1 MLLICVQAAGEVEGV
16 VQVQGADQLEQLG
29 LRPLLV
35 PSGVVHKPHLP
46 PHLQL
51 SGQLVWDHCVAQGQP
66 AGDPPG
72 ALGRQAP
79 WAPPPDSS
87 PPAVGQQGVIVGEPD
102 SRRHL
107 LHPGDRWVIVVK
119 QYIQLLSPDDVQVKA
134 ALRQHGREVH
144 KARAVGGLILYR
156 QIKGSLFIGRRLQG
170 GVESDGA
177 GGDADGQQQQ
187 DADDRHGQ
195 VGGVD
200 PAQPL
205 AQGE

>member
-1 MLLICVQAAGEVEGV
+1 MT
-16 VQVQGADQLEQLG
+16 
-29 LRPLLV
+29 
-35 PSGVVHKPHLP
+35 
-46 PHLQL
+46 
-51 SGQLVWDHCVAQGQP
+51 
-66 AGDPPG
+66 
-72 ALGRQAP
+72 AP
-79 WAPPPDSS
+79 

-119 QYIQLLSPDDVQVKA
+119 QYVQLLSQTVQVKA